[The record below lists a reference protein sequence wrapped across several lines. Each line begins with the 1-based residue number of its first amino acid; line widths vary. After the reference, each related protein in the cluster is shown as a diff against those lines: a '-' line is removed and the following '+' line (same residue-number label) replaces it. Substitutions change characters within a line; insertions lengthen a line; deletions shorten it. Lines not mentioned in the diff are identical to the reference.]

1 MTNGRIS
8 SNNKLAIYL
17 GLGSNVG
24 DREANL
30 REAIDRIRRLGIE
43 VIRESSIYETQPVD
57 YLDQPWF
64 LNQVIQGSILSEIEP
79 ESGPVTEN
87 SQMIATV
94 QTQAVLSKLLDIEH
108 AMGRKRETAGGPRVI
123 DIDLLLLGD
132 MVIEHSKDAKP
143 GAYMKGID
151 VVVPH
156 PRLHLRRFVLEP
168 LCEISPELVHPLLNK
183 TCREILGSLD
193 DPSTVRLYE
202 KR

>member
-79 ESGPVTEN
+79 ESVEN
-87 SQMIATV
+87 YP
-94 QTQAVLSKLLDIEH
+94 KL
-108 AMGRKRETAGGPRVI
+108 GQ
-123 DIDLLLLGD
+123 
-132 MVIEHSKDAKP
+132 
-143 GAYMKGID
+143 
-151 VVVPH
+151 
-156 PRLHLRRFVLEP
+156 
-168 LCEISPELVHPLLNK
+168 
-183 TCREILGSLD
+183 
-193 DPSTVRLYE
+193 
-202 KR
+202 